1 MEVPLDDGS
10 SSLRASFEQIKR
22 LTAKGFNVESY
33 SWKPALLDWY
43 DLEVATFMLVGVGLD
58 WNPVLRTI
66 ILNPQSS
73 VSLGSHQSV
82 FAVVIVDVKFL
93 IVGSFVI
100 IQN

>member
-1 MEVPLDDGS
+1 
-10 SSLRASFEQIKR
+10 
-22 LTAKGFNVESY
+22 
-33 SWKPALLDWY
+33 
-43 DLEVATFMLVGVGLD
+43 MLVGVGLD

-100 IQN
+100 I